1 MSSPRIPSRSFS
13 PSLSMESPEA
23 VSSGF
28 LPLPP
33 EPPDPDLDVMLL
45 VDPPV
50 PPVPPDPP
58 PILIDASVLS
68 VQLLL
73 MHPLLAEAELSSSLT
88 IGRVSFLQLI
98 PVSKPGNLD
107 SCGEHVSFMSLL
119 RNVRYFQQVAGVIE
133 ISVARFLGLLT
144 ADCKFT
150 SLHYS
155 SLQVPEDWTSNVE
168 ILAVVGFLYA
178 VFITSVQSFGVQLS
192 TSMCSSQSK
201 HILDLK
207 PWSHVVGPISPCFT
221 LSQGMLFISCW
232 SESFLF
238 DHCLREE
245 FNCLCRR
252 SLFPCKQEIMLFL
265 NGSLP
270 RIEDIISSSIF
281 RFKLLLPQFE
291 DVIWTSVLVA
301 MDAIVSGLT
310 IWPWRLTSQQLIFWK
325 RCLVAS
331 EVVDVSSPGGY
342 VENFPTWSANG
353 TWIVS
358 PTQRIK
364 AVTLQKAP
372 HSTLS
377 SGFSSLQILADSIV
391 LFFALRSGLVL
402 IEITGS
408 FIVRNLVPLV
418 TPLSFC
424 YNLCTTLCLVCCF
437 GNGWCPQTLFFKY
450 SGLSL

>member
-1 MSSPRIPSRSFS
+1 
-13 PSLSMESPEA
+13 MESPEA

-73 MHPLLAEAELSSSLT
+73 MHLLLAEAELSSSLT

-119 RNVRYFQQVAGVIE
+119 RNVRYYQQVAGVIE

-207 PWSHVVGPISPCFT
+207 PWSHVVGPISPCFM
-221 LSQGMLFISCW
+221 LSQ
-232 SESFLF
+232 
-238 DHCLREE
+238 
-245 FNCLCRR
+245 
-252 SLFPCKQEIMLFL
+252 
-265 NGSLP
+265 
-270 RIEDIISSSIF
+270 
-281 RFKLLLPQFE
+281 
-291 DVIWTSVLVA
+291 
-301 MDAIVSGLT
+301 GLT
-310 IWPWRLTSQQLIFWK
+310 IWPWRFTSQQLIFWK

-331 EVVDVSSPGGY
+331 EFVDVSSPGGY

-358 PTQRIK
+358 STQRII

-424 YNLCTTLCLVCCF
+424 YNLCTTLCLVVVALAMGGVPKLCSSS
-437 GNGWCPQTLFFKY
+437 TLV
-450 SGLSL
+450 

>member
-1 MSSPRIPSRSFS
+1 
-13 PSLSMESPEA
+13 MESPEA

-155 SLQVPEDWTSNVE
+155 SLQVPEDWISNVE

-221 LSQGMLFISCW
+221 LSQ
-232 SESFLF
+232 
-238 DHCLREE
+238 
-245 FNCLCRR
+245 
-252 SLFPCKQEIMLFL
+252 
-265 NGSLP
+265 
-270 RIEDIISSSIF
+270 
-281 RFKLLLPQFE
+281 
-291 DVIWTSVLVA
+291 
-301 MDAIVSGLT
+301 GLT